1 MIKLKC
7 KLYSCRNADLTLIPV
22 VAMTN
27 GFSFKIIFHYSNLGG
42 GEGYMYAL
50 PGMTLK
56 NHVNETVSYSF
67 ILSNK
72 SDSIKLVRK
81 LLNVGSTCNQS
92 VSQSK
97 LQGVNPTVIQS
108 VSQSIIQ
115 SLIYS
120 IKGGLIMLLK

>member
-27 GFSFKIIFHYSNLGG
+27 GFSFKIIFHYSNLGRG
-42 GEGYMYAL
+42 GVHVCSTWHDL
-50 PGMTLK
+50 KKITLMK
-56 NHVNETVSYSF
+56 QSVIHSF

-72 SDSIKLVRK
+72 SDSIKLLRK

-97 LQGVNPTVIQS
+97 PQEVNPTVIQS
-108 VSQSIIQ
+108 VSQSFNHSFIQ
-115 SLIYS
+115 
-120 IKGGLIMLLK
+120 LKEGS

>member
-42 GEGYMYAL
+42 GGAGEGYMYAL

-97 LQGVNPTVIQS
+97 LQEVNPTVIQS
-108 VSQSIIQ
+108 VSQSFNHSFIQ
-115 SLIYS
+115 
-120 IKGGLIMLLK
+120 LKEGS